1 MKLFSPLPPP
11 RLLPSKASE
20 PQSRPV
26 ARTPLE
32 LARRAWR
39 PDAGF
44 SPPSLPSQ
52 QGSLADRMR
61 GIPRSRLIIG
71 ALTLI
76 IVGAILA
83 LFLLESRWGYSGK
96 VVPVVFVKS
105 WPATRSDADI
115 DRERTAE
122 VATARADAA
131 TSRAY
136 IATLQGP
143 ARVKAQNQYDAFV
156 SAQPKN
162 LQPEG
167 YVAPAPPAPPP
178 SAAATAAAKPKA

>member
-20 PQSRPV
+20 PQARPA

-44 SPPSLPSQ
+44 SPPSSPSP
-52 QGSLADRMR
+52 GSLVERIRD
-61 GIPRSRLIIG
+61 IPRSRLIIG
-71 ALTLI
+71 GLALL
-76 IVGAILA
+76 IVGAIMA

-105 WPATRSDADI
+105 WPATRSTADV
-115 DRERTAE
+115 DRERAAE

-143 ARVKAQNQYDAFV
+143 ARVKAQNQYDAYI

-162 LQPEG
+162 MQPEG
-167 YVAPAPPAPPP
+167 YVAPKPPAE
-178 SAAATAAAKPKA
+178 AAAPAKPKA

>member
-1 MKLFSPLPPP
+1 MKMFSPLPPP

-20 PQSRPV
+20 PQARPA

-44 SPPSLPSQ
+44 SPPSQPSRSA
-52 QGSLADRMR
+52 SLADRLR
-61 GIPRSRLIIG
+61 DVPRSRLIIG
-71 ALTLI
+71 GITLI
-76 IVGAILA
+76 IVGAIIA

-105 WPATRSDADI
+105 WPATRSVADVE
-115 DRERTAE
+115 RERAAE

-136 IATLQGP
+136 IATLKGP
-143 ARVKAQNQYDAFV
+143 ARVKAQNQYDAYV

-167 YVAPAPPAPPP
+167 YVAPPAPAPAP
-178 SAAATAAAKPKA
+178 VATKPKA

>member
-1 MKLFSPLPPP
+1 MKMFSPLPPP

-20 PQSRPV
+20 PQARPA

-39 PDAGF
+39 PDPGF
-44 SPPSLPSQ
+44 SPPSSPSP
-52 QGSLADRMR
+52 GSLVERMR
-61 GIPRSRLIIG
+61 DIPRSRLIIG
-71 ALTLI
+71 GLALL
-76 IVGAILA
+76 IVGAIMA

-115 DRERTAE
+115 QRERSAE
-122 VATARADAA
+122 EATARADAA
-131 TSRAY
+131 ASRAY

-143 ARVKAQNQYDAFV
+143 ARVKAQNQYDAYI

-167 YVAPAPPAPPP
+167 YIAPVPPAPPP
-178 SAAATAAAKPKA
+178 SAAATAAVKPKA

>member
-20 PQSRPV
+20 PQARPV

-32 LARRAWR
+32 MARRAWR
-39 PDAGF
+39 PDPEF
-44 SPPSLPSQ
+44 SPPSSPSP
-52 QGSLADRMR
+52 GSLVERMR
-61 GIPRSRLIIG
+61 NIPRSRLIIG
-71 ALTLI
+71 GVALL
-76 IVGAILA
+76 IVGAIMA

-115 DRERTAE
+115 QRERSAE
-122 VATARADAA
+122 EAAAHADAA
-131 TSRAY
+131 ASRAY

-167 YVAPAPPAPPP
+167 YVAPVPPAPPP
-178 SAAATAAAKPKA
+178 SAAAPTAAKPKA